1 MGCFTGV
8 SASALP
14 QAADAPGRGG
24 RGRRR
29 GLATEV
35 EQLVLQPAEDVVEL
49 AARGGVRVVRRELG
63 LVGGARHADRGVQL
77 VDGAVGFDPRAVFSD
92 PLAADEVGL
101 AAIAAARVDARDPDR
116 HAASPSV
123 ARRASLPPRA
133 PARRVRRP
141 GSARRARDGCA
152 PTVSRYA
159 AVPAGV
165 APRGVTPAV
174 LRASGAWD
182 RPSG

>member
-14 QAADAPGRGG
+14 QRADAPRGTPSRRADVRSSARARTAGRTGRGG

-29 GLATEV
+29 ELATEV
-35 EQLVLQPAEDVVEL
+35 EELVLQPAEDVVEL

-101 AAIAAARVDARDPDR
+101 A
-116 HAASPSV
+116 
-123 ARRASLPPRA
+123 
-133 PARRVRRP
+133 
-141 GSARRARDGCA
+141 
-152 PTVSRYA
+152 T
-159 AVPAGV
+159 
-165 APRGVTPAV
+165 
-174 LRASGAWD
+174 
-182 RPSG
+182 